1 MPVGIDERE
10 PGRDKAHV
18 VPDPRLLQKARL
30 VGAVAEGTGQVLYQD
45 AIDFPAIDVF
55 QQLPEAGALVLA
67 RPADAVV
74 NIDFME
80 LQVLMA
86 GNVIEQPPALI
97 GDAVAL
103 VVPVFA
109 GKPQVDSR
117 RPFRRR
123 FQILFFRISPG
134 HNASPLPR
142 AAARP
147 NTRPAVQGS
156 PCAR

>member
-18 VPDPRLLQKARL
+18 VPDPRLLQKTCL

-74 NIDFME
+74 NIDFTE

-86 GNVIEQPPALI
+86 GNVIEQPPALV
-97 GDAVAL
+97 GDACS
-103 VVPVFA
+103 
-109 GKPQVDSR
+109 SR
-117 RPFRRR
+117 RSRLRGKASGRFPSAIPPPFPNP
-123 FQILFFRISPG
+123 FFPHIAG
-134 HNASPLPR
+134 
-142 AAARP
+142 
-147 NTRPAVQGS
+147 T
-156 PCAR
+156 